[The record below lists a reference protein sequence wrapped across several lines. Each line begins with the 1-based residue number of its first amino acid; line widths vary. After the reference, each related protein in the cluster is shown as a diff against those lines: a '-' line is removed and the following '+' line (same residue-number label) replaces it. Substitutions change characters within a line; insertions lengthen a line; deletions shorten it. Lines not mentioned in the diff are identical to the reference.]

1 TGGPGHGD
9 AVALPPPFGVGAGVG
24 LLGGVDGRP
33 EPHAGDVARP
43 DRSPAVAALA
53 GSDPGAEGIVGDA
66 LARPGG
72 LRWSGGVGRRRRGSG
87 AGAALGGP
95 FSRRGEGA
103 PPGGE
108 CRSDGRGPSGRGG
121 PAAVGRRSSTRAAGS
136 ARGAAGARA
145 LAAVSY
151 RPGDPA
157 GAREGRGSADRL
169 RVVELRRGPAELL
182 VWGGVPQGYGAE
194 PDGAEQRH
202 LSGEAEDQ

>member
-53 GSDPGAEGIVGDA
+53 GSDTDAEGIVGDA

-72 LRWSGGVGRRRRGSG
+72 LRWSGGVGRRRRGRG

-95 FSRRGEGA
+95 FSRRGEGPA
-103 PPGGE
+103 PGGE
-108 CRSDGRGPSGRGG
+108 CGGEGRSPSGRVG
-121 PAAVGRRSSTRAAGS
+121 PAAVAGLRATGAAGS

-145 LAAVSY
+145 FAAVSY

-157 GAREGRGSADRL
+157 GAREGSRSADRL

-182 VWGGVPQGYGAE
+182 VWGRVPQGHGAE
-194 PDGAEQRH
+194 P
-202 LSGEAEDQ
+202 